1 MKVQLQYYDVLEST
15 NITAVEAALNGAPE
29 GSVIVAKKQCR
40 ASGRMQ
46 RAWNSPEGGL
56 WFSVIL
62 RPRINPEFVA
72 QLTLLAGVS
81 VVKAISKLYNTDKAR
96 IKWPNDLL
104 FDGKKICGILSE
116 MKLDEHG
123 MVDYAIL
130 GIGVNVNLHDEDFP
144 EALKNTAT
152 SLKIAC
158 GMDISCD
165 VVLQHIL
172 DELSLLYEEWLLDG
186 PDKMLDEWKA
196 YSCTLGSR
204 VLVKDDDKIIFE
216 GLAADI
222 NPQGALMVRNTEG
235 IQRSFDFGE
244 ISIR

>member
-1 MKVQLQYYDVLEST
+1 MKIQLQYYDVLEST
-15 NITAVEAALNGAPE
+15 NITAVEKALGGAPE
-29 GSVIVAKKQCR
+29 GTVIVARRQCK

-46 RAWNSPEGGL
+46 RIWNSPEGGL
-56 WFSVIL
+56 WFSLIL
-62 RPRINPEFVA
+62 RPCINPEIVA

-81 VVKAISKLYNTDKAR
+81 VVKAISKLYNTGKAR

-116 MKLDEHG
+116 MKLDERG

-144 EALKNTAT
+144 EALKHTAT

-172 DELSLLYEEWLLDG
+172 EELSLLYDEWLTNG
-186 PDKMLDEWKA
+186 PDKLLDEWKVH
-196 YSCTLGSR
+196 SCTLGKH

-216 GLAADI
+216 GVAIDM
-222 NPQGALMVRNTEG
+222 NPQGALLIRNAQG